1 MLSILYGRR
10 CPNKLA
16 AIRGR
21 SIGQIVTL
29 RALHEAA
36 TAHKLASLETKNG
49 KRKEVIIDEI
59 TEEGHLA
66 RSLADGATYA
76 ATDRVKTARGL
87 RAVEVTDSK
96 NLL

>member
-1 MLSILYGRR
+1 M
-10 CPNKLA
+10 
-16 AIRGR
+16 
-21 SIGQIVTL
+21 TL

-36 TAHKLASLETKNG
+36 TAQKLASLETKNG

-76 ATDRVKTARGL
+76 ATDRVQTARGL
-87 RAVEVTDSK
+87 RAVEVTYSK
-96 NLL
+96 SLRSLPEREKKGLTN

>member
-1 MLSILYGRR
+1 M
-10 CPNKLA
+10 
-16 AIRGR
+16 
-21 SIGQIVTL
+21 TL